1 MAEKKKKE
9 NYIYAEN
16 ATFRGDIL
24 DAHKDEPISEKR
36 RARQEAAGKKK
47 KLSDAARKRR
57 NRRRLVILGIF
68 IVLCVVIG
76 LVGKSVVNLVQLES
90 EKKAREAELK
100 ALQQEIEKD
109 EATLKQVN
117 SDEYIEQQ
125 ARSELRMIKEGE
137 ILYIINSDGSKTRV
151 DEEGSPLEGEDDD

>member
-1 MAEKKKKE
+1 MAEKKKNQ

-24 DAHKDEPISEKR
+24 DAHKDEAISEKR
-36 RARQEAAGKKK
+36 KARQEAAGKKK

-57 NRRRLVILGIF
+57 NRRRLVILAIF

-90 EKKAREAELK
+90 EKKAREAELE

-137 ILYIINSDGSKTRV
+137 ILYIINSDGSKTQV
-151 DEEGSPLEGEDDD
+151 DEEGNPLEGENDD

>member
-1 MAEKKKKE
+1 MAEKKKKD

-24 DAHKDEPISEKR
+24 EVRKEEPVSDKR
-36 RARQEAAGKKK
+36 KARQEKADKKR

-57 NRRRLVILGIF
+57 NRRRLVTLVLF
-68 IVLCVVIG
+68 AVLCAVIG

-90 EKKAREAELK
+90 EKRERERELE
-100 ALQQEIEKD
+100 ALKQEIEKN

-137 ILYIINSDGSKTRV
+137 VLYIINDDGSRTVV
-151 DEEGSPLEGEDDD
+151 DSDAEPAEEENDD

>member
-1 MAEKKKKE
+1 MAEKKKKD

-36 RARQEAAGKKK
+36 KARQEAVGKKR

-90 EKKAREAELK
+90 EKKAREAELE

-137 ILYIINSDGSKTRV
+137 VLYIINSDGSKTQV
-151 DEEGSPLEGEDDD
+151 DEEGNPVEDEDEN

>member
-1 MAEKKKKE
+1 MAEKNKKD

-24 DAHKDEPISEKR
+24 DSHKDEVISEKR
-36 RARQEAAGKKK
+36 KARQEAAGKKR

-57 NRRRLVILGIF
+57 NRRRLVVLAIF
-68 IVLCVVIG
+68 IILCAVIG

-90 EKKAREAELK
+90 EKKAREAELET
-100 ALQQEIEKD
+100 LQQQIEKD
-109 EATLKQVN
+109 EATLKEVN

-137 ILYIINSDGSKTRV
+137 VLYIINSDGSKTEV
-151 DEEGSPLEGEDDD
+151 DEDGNPVKNENDN